1 MMMMMMNVKKNDVN
15 LFVSRI
21 FYAQLFFWIIAC
33 KNIASEKP
41 LFLPEGFEATV
52 FVDSISETVR
62 HMAVNQN
69 GDLFAK
75 FKLAY
80 LRSVDSKFYSL
91 IFDLRYADDKRMF
104 RKAEDFKSEQ
114 SLIEEIVA

>member
-1 MMMMMMNVKKNDVN
+1 M
-15 LFVSRI
+15 SRI

-33 KNIASEKP
+33 KNIAPEKP

-75 FKLAY
+75 FKKPSDAGAIAAI
-80 LRSVDSKFYSL
+80 RDTNG
-91 IFDLRYADDKRMF
+91 DG
-104 RKAEDFKSEQ
+104 
-114 SLIEEIVA
+114 VA